1 MSTIDDDTLLERSWE
16 YREETLYRRLFGD
29 TGPGIYPLDM
39 DLLRNVFKQE
49 QIDPRWL
56 HVGVNACPP
65 HGDRRHWI
73 YVSTGLSNP
82 WEGRHE
88 DGDSGWGIELMLETQ
103 EEATWALTTLR
114 WFTAYHLLLCHSRM
128 PGNPLAPWDRL
139 KLGGAGGSRREH
151 AAGGRLRSVIALS
164 GTPATAIGTIR
175 LPAAAAVDPGRA
187 RVRPRAWLRSA
198 GGPVENPRC
207 GAGGRSA
214 AGQHR
219 SGPCSRTSIASGL
232 ALRDRIIS
240 NPASICADS
249 GSVAGVQ
256 RAPRHA

>member
-103 EEATWALTTLR
+103 DEATWALTTLR

-139 KLGGAGGSRREH
+139 KLGGGRWITQGACCRRPSSCRH
-151 AAGGRLRSVIALS
+151 CTFR
-164 GTPATAIGTIR
+164 
-175 LPAAAAVDPGRA
+175 DP
-187 RVRPRAWLRSA
+187 S
-198 GGPVENPRC
+198 NC
-207 GAGGRSA
+207 
-214 AGQHR
+214 HR
-219 SGPCSRTSIASGL
+219 DDSTSCSCCR
-232 ALRDRIIS
+232 
-240 NPASICADS
+240 
-249 GSVAGVQ
+249 
-256 RAPRHA
+256 

>member
-1 MSTIDDDTLLERSWE
+1 MSTMDDDTLLERSWE
-16 YREETLYRRLFGD
+16 YREETLYRRLFGN
-29 TGPGIYPLDM
+29 TGPGIYPIDM

-73 YVSTGLSNP
+73 YVSSGLSNP

-88 DGDSGWGIELMLETQ
+88 DGDSGLGIELMLETQ

-139 KLGGAGGSRREH
+139 KLGGPVDHAGSMLQAAVFVPSLHFPGPQQLPSGRFDFLQLLPLTLDEH
-151 AAGGRLRSVIALS
+151 AFGRAQGFEVLVAQLRTQ
-164 GTPATAIGTIR
+164 G
-175 LPAAAAVDPGRA
+175 AAPVVDPQ
-187 RVRPRAWLRSA
+187 RV
-198 GGPVENPRC
+198 
-207 GAGGRSA
+207 
-214 AGQHR
+214 
-219 SGPCSRTSIASGL
+219 SIDLAPAL
-232 ALRDRIIS
+232 ALQS
-240 NPASICADS
+240 TP
-249 GSVAGVQ
+249 GSS
-256 RAPRHA
+256 

>member
-88 DGDSGWGIELMLETQ
+88 DGDSGWSIELMLETQ

-139 KLGGAGGSRREH
+139 KLGGPVDHAGSMLQAAVFVPSLHFPGPQQLPSGRFDFLQLLPLTLDEH
-151 AAGGRLRSVIALS
+151 AF
-164 GTPATAIGTIR
+164 
-175 LPAAAAVDPGRA
+175 GRA
-187 RVRPRAWLRSA
+187 HGFEVLVAQLRTQGAAPVIDPQRV
-198 GGPVENPRC
+198 
-207 GAGGRSA
+207 
-214 AGQHR
+214 
-219 SGPCSRTSIASGL
+219 SIDL
-232 ALRDRIIS
+232 A
-240 NPASICADS
+240 PALVLQSPP
-249 GSVAGVQ
+249 GS
-256 RAPRHA
+256 P